1 MAFPNSMCLS
11 QPSKNGVGQWLGFVF
26 ASLAFALP
34 IVWFLSGA
42 DNAIIDKMVR
52 VMFVLFLLGVGQK
65 APRIYYKDKLV
76 WLCALLVLIL
86 VLGYIWQ
93 RFSLPKELFNGSS
106 ARKFIPAFCFFV
118 VVAYGI
124 SATPKASPFLLLI
137 SAGVGLLVHLSSLPV
152 DVWLA
157 AWQGGRMD
165 FGLRNPQHAGV
176 IFSTALLASIF
187 FLPRASSL
195 PFRVRILALP
205 MLVGLILL
213 MIFGVITTQTR
224 AVWLGLVL
232 STFIFL
238 LIFAVILLTG
248 RCPLRRG
255 TLTQAATIGIGILLA
270 GSVMLYF
277 MNGNFTRR
285 LSEEKIDAATIK
297 EMTQLE
303 TVPHTSVSVRIG
315 SWVTALEWIAERPV
329 FGWGGREASKLIK
342 QSLHFDENFKKEF
355 KHLHNSYLQTLVN
368 VGGAAF
374 MCMIA
379 IIFLVAWRTIMAW
392 RREQMP
398 TDVFLFSC
406 TFFPFWATVN
416 TFEPYII
423 ISAGFLL
430 HAVIGSFVYSW
441 YLRSQNP

>member
-1 MAFPNSMCLS
+1 MRLS

-42 DNAIIDKMVR
+42 SDAIINKMVR

-76 WLCALLVLIL
+76 WLCTLLVLIL

-93 RFSLPKELFNGSS
+93 RFSLPKELFSGSS
-106 ARKFIPAFCFFV
+106 AREFIPAFCFFV
-118 VVAYGI
+118 VVTYGI
-124 SATPKASPFLLLI
+124 SVAPKASPFLLLI
-137 SAGVGLLVHLSSLPV
+137 TSGAGLLIHLSFEPA
-152 DVWLA
+152 DVWLT

-165 FGLRNPQHAGV
+165 FGFGNPQHTGV
-176 IFSTALLASIF
+176 IFSTALLAGIF
-187 FLPRASSL
+187 FLPRVFSL
-195 PFRVRILALP
+195 PFRVCILALP

-224 AVWLGLVL
+224 AIWLGLL
-232 STFIFL
+232 FSAFILL
-238 LIFAVILLTG
+238 LICAVILLTG
-248 RCPLRRG
+248 RCSLRRS
-255 TLTQAATIGIGILLA
+255 TLIQAATIGIGIFFA

-277 MNGNFTRR
+277 MDGNFTRR
-285 LSEEKIDAATIK
+285 LSEEKIEAATIK
-297 EMTQLE
+297 EMVQLE
-303 TVPHTSVSVRIG
+303 TVPDTSVGVRIG
-315 SWVTALEWIAERPV
+315 LWVTTLEWIAERPA
-329 FGWGGREASKLIK
+329 FGWGGVKVSKLIK
-342 QSLHFDENFKKEF
+342 QSPHFDEDFKKRY
-355 KHLHNSYLQTLVN
+355 KDLHNSYLQTFVN
-368 VGGAAF
+368 VGGAAL

-406 TFFPFWATVN
+406 TFFSFWVMVN
-416 TFEPYII
+416 IFNTYII
-423 ISAGFLL
+423 TPAGFLL
-430 HAVIGSFVYSW
+430 HAVIGSFVCSW
-441 YLRSQNP
+441 HLRSQHDQAKLK